1 MTGKQQKAKAVRE
14 DMEKRTAITQEEKT
28 KVLDEA
34 IIEVFAQ
41 NKDFIE
47 GIAKMQIKA
56 FRGMYILHTFYNMV
70 DKLADEKVMKL
81 LNEKVA
87 TYVKE
92 EELKKRK

>member
-1 MTGKQQKAKAVRE
+1 MTGKQKKAKAMSE
-14 DMEKRTAITQEEKT
+14 DFAKRTAITQEEKT
-28 KVLDEA
+28 KILDEA

-47 GIAKMQIKA
+47 GIAKMQIKS
-56 FRGMYILHTFYNMV
+56 FRGMYILHTFYNMI

-81 LNEKVA
+81 LNEKVEK
-87 TYVKE
+87 YRKE

>member
-1 MTGKQQKAKAVRE
+1 MTGKQQKVKATTE
-14 DMEKRTAITQEEKT
+14 DFLKRVAISQEEKT
-28 KVLDEA
+28 KILDEA
-34 IIEVFAQ
+34 IIEIFAQ

-70 DKLADEKVMKL
+70 DKLADGKVQQL
-81 LNEKVA
+81 LNDKVEQ
-87 TYVKE
+87 YKKE

>member
-47 GIAKMQIKA
+47 GIAKMQIKS

>member
-28 KVLDEA
+28 KILDEA

-47 GIAKMQIKA
+47 GIAKMQIKS

-92 EELKKRK
+92 EELKHRK